1 MTTRKELGDRLADMA
16 TRFEQRHVYGIL
28 SDLRPED
35 TQVLRA
41 SADALREPFEPD
53 PRGSGGLVMSD
64 PASSASLDELVAM
77 NIAGDI
83 EAVADGIRE
92 VHNQMSREWVTG
104 SFPLPPM
111 VHSLAAWDSR
121 LRKIAA
127 GIRDRGEGAPH
138 GNGGD
143 GPFMT
148 VPTPSPQ
155 PPGGEL

>member
-1 MTTRKELGDRLADMA
+1 
-16 TRFEQRHVYGIL
+16 
-28 SDLRPED
+28 
-35 TQVLRA
+35 
-41 SADALREPFEPD
+41 
-53 PRGSGGLVMSD
+53 MSD

-83 EAVADGIRE
+83 EAVADDLRPLFATVPSRSE
-92 VHNQMSREWVTG
+92 VVA
-104 SFPLPPM
+104 
-111 VHSLAAWDSR
+111 VAAVAEHH
-121 LRKIAA
+121 LRRIAA

-143 GPFMT
+143 GCQS